1 MSLNRRTTIA
11 LSGLFALLY
20 VLVFYLVNSSLDYG
34 LDVQVF
40 VALNALS
47 FNPVVAAWSDFVTQ
61 FGSEYVLAVVAVIVY
76 LLDRPR
82 KRPAIEI
89 LVMIAMCDAL
99 IFVLKGG
106 YYRPR
111 PFQLL
116 PGVNLPLGA
125 LVDSG
130 FPSAHAL
137 RSFAVSCVIVVRFGK
152 RFLPIFLVSFLVCVS
167 RVTLGLHFP
176 SDVAGGA
183 LLGLALGLLLP
194 LVSDIV
200 RKPSAMPRADKR
212 GEAAGDATPASP
224 KAVLTMNRIRG
235 LFRIFSMKVTVS

>member
-1 MSLNRRTTIA
+1 LNRRTTIA

-20 VLVFYLVNSSLDYG
+20 VLVFYLVSSSFFFN

-47 FNPVVAAWSDFVTQ
+47 LNPVVAAWSDFVTQ
-61 FGSEYVLAVVAVIVY
+61 FGSEYVLVVVAAILY
-76 LLDRPR
+76 LLDRSR
-82 KRPAIEI
+82 KRPAIE
-89 LVMIAMCDAL
+89 LLAVIAICDVL
-99 IFVLKGG
+99 IFFWKGG

-111 PFQLL
+111 PFQVL
-116 PGVNLPLGA
+116 PGVNLPLGG

-137 RSFAVSCVIVVRFGK
+137 RSFAVSCVIVVRFG
-152 RFLPIFLVSFLVCVS
+152 RRLLPIFLVSILVCVS

-183 LLGLALGLLLP
+183 LLGLCLGLLLP

-200 RKPSAMPRADKR
+200 RKPSAMQRADMQAKEVV
-212 GEAAGDATPASP
+212 GTTPASS
-224 KAVLTMNRIRG
+224 KTVLTANR
-235 LFRIFSMKVTVS
+235 MKG